1 MKTCFV
7 FIFFIILG
15 IGNLVHAQHLDEIV
29 FGDEVSEIQHGLTTY
44 SPSKTAVSRGGLLN
58 ETNRFF
64 LPNTENPFQGAYTGI
79 YGGEIN
85 LTLKIDGKCQNYFT
99 VKFSGSEGNDERI
112 IMEVEGK
119 EVGNRYHSN
128 EDYFL
133 GELNKVGPGSF
144 CFRTMPIPR
153 TLTDGKEY
161 VKVRLRATGR
171 FYGYGTQSQYATYQR
186 AMTGNTIGLY
196 KMFIHTDPGFAIP
209 KSELGGRT
217 PSYSASESNASTSLI
232 TLKENAISNANSYF
246 TSLLNGGDFIK
257 TDPNNYYHPVEA
269 LAQAYFIPEVSK
281 IYQKQSVIDKLLKF
295 LDNMVVNNY
304 NNEQTAKTSWGGA
317 FGRQGYAMSLIF
329 DKINQSFLNE
339 VIDLGG
345 GAGKTRREQWCE
357 TFKSSFDFGA
367 GSRKTITNQEM
378 ECAASVYGAALALY
392 KLDATTYATYPAI
405 GLRMVQEACGVKEFT
420 GNVINLNS
428 TNPQL
433 GNPATSNK
441 GDGYFWMTEKGTSH
455 EPGWVG
461 PDCYGNLGGK
471 MMEMYKMT
479 IHHLGG
485 KGDADILQ
493 IAINHVKTQAL
504 FTYPFVGSDG
514 KKDIL
519 GEGYIC
525 YRNQAVPGES
535 FYTSFSVAGISKNE
549 TLLGYLK
556 QAIKDGRFQSPSSS
570 EFKHTS
576 NLYIF
581 ETIGALNASNSTIQI
596 PTTPGEPDFCFA
608 DEENGVI
615 SIKKGEEQ
623 LMLNFYFREEADNR
637 LVRGHH
643 ITTDYQRFF
652 EVKTDKTE
660 ARYVASYRTRDGWV
674 NGPSTSYGT
683 PPDNPTSAYKGQVE
697 YYNSYD
703 GVNYNTG
710 RLLKDYYFL
719 RYGKFLIA
727 MNTLSD
733 ASKTIEFPNELVGAS
748 AWQFHTETSITLPA
762 TMQLPPC
769 STYVFI
775 LDDNTTQAGLIT
787 DNLADIST
795 NKDLLKAAVSEKEA
809 FAQLPETALNIS
821 LVGMG
826 GKYKPDLFLRFMRE
840 LSYAKTIANSSKVT
854 QEIVDTALADLNNA
868 YSALINETFTYDPC
882 PIPGMVNFDK
892 KMATGGTITI
902 GSASGDIGS
911 TRQGAY
917 VVVPLLATVSGNYTV
932 TMRAAT
938 TRGSDVSPRINL
950 VLIDESAD
958 FVNYKVDEKNSK
970 LIKQENSWSNYS
982 EYKWSFDL
990 NADDLKFMRLTFLV
1004 NDAGWAVNVGDIVFK
1019 LSSSWDKLQ
1028 ELISNAQEILG
1039 KFSNPDNPAYASVT
1053 DMDRNKLKD
1062 AIDNARL
1069 ISSDASDDDCN
1080 NEVNILQKAIDC
1092 FYDAISTMNM
1102 IPGAINLS
1110 LYEETFGS
1118 LIIESASAIG
1128 STKNNSGV
1136 IYKVRPRTD
1145 GVYIPLISAST
1156 NTEVADNPKVN
1167 ILLSS
1172 DLNAL
1177 KEQEINPENSLLV
1190 EKGANGWNTFKMYQ
1204 FPETEPL
1211 NANQDYY
1218 VLLRFLTDVNWCVN
1232 LNSLQMKLKD
1242 METSSDN
1249 MEMDKPI
1256 IFYPNPTS
1264 DYITLGYSG
1273 RLVIADLQGI
1283 PYVDRQ
1289 VVAGETIDVRK
1300 LASGFYLINMISGG
1314 KSIVTK
1320 MIKR

>member
-1 MKTCFV
+1 MKAYFI
-7 FIFFIILG
+7 FIFFIFLG
-15 IGNLVHAQHLDEIV
+15 IGNPAYAQHLDEIV
-29 FGDEVSEIQHGLTTY
+29 FGNEVSEMQHGLTTY
-44 SPSKTAVSRGGLLN
+44 APSKTEITTEGLLN
-58 ETNRFF
+58 QTSRFF
-64 LPNTENPFQGAYTGI
+64 LPNTNNPFQGAYTGI

-85 LTLKIDGKCQNYFT
+85 LVLKVDGKCQNYFT
-99 VKFSGSEGNDERI
+99 VKFSGSDGNDERI

-153 TLTDGKEY
+153 ALTDGKEY
-161 VKVRLRATGR
+161 VKVRLRSTGR
-171 FYGYGTQSQYATYQR
+171 FYGYGTPSQYATYQR

-196 KMFIHTDPGFAIP
+196 KMFVHTDPGFAIP
-209 KSELGGRT
+209 ESELGGKT
-217 PSYSASESNASTSLI
+217 PSYVTSESNTATNLI
-232 TLKENAISNANSYF
+232 TLKESAISSANSYF

-269 LAQAYFIPEVSK
+269 LAQAYFIPEISK

-295 LDNMVVNNY
+295 LDNMVINNY
-304 NNEQTAKTSWGGA
+304 NNEQTARTSWGGA

-345 GAGKTRREQWCE
+345 GTGKTRREQWCE

-367 GSRKTITNQEM
+367 SSRKTITNQEM

-392 KLDATTYATYPAI
+392 KLDAATYATYPAI
-405 GLRMVQEACGVKEFT
+405 GLRMVQEACGLREFT
-420 GNVINLNS
+420 GNVTNLNS
-428 TNPQL
+428 TMPKL
-433 GNPATSNK
+433 GNPATSSK
-441 GDGYFWMTEKGTSH
+441 GAGYFWMTEKGTSH

-461 PDCYGNLGGK
+461 PDCYGNLAGK

-479 IHHLGG
+479 VHHLGENG
-485 KGDADILQ
+485 EVEILRM
-493 IAINHVKTQAL
+493 AVNHMKTQAL

-535 FYTSFSVAGISKNE
+535 FYTSFSVAGISKDE
-549 TLLGYLK
+549 ALLGYLK

-581 ETIGALNASNSTIQI
+581 ETLVALNASNSTTQM
-596 PTTPGEPDFCFA
+596 PTTPEESDFCFA
-608 DEENGVI
+608 DEENGVV

-623 LMLNFYFREEADNR
+623 LMLNFYFREEVDNR

-643 ITTDYQRFF
+643 ITANFQRFF
-652 EVKTDKTE
+652 EVKTDKTD
-660 ARYVASYRTRDGWV
+660 ARYVTSYRTRDGWV
-674 NGPSTSYGT
+674 NGSSSSYGT
-683 PPDNPTSAYKGQVE
+683 PPDNPISAYEGQIE

-703 GVNYNTG
+703 GVNYNG
-710 RLLKDYYFL
+710 DRLLKDYYFL
-719 RYGKFLIA
+719 KYGKFLIA

-733 ASKTIEFPNELVGAS
+733 TSKIIEFPNDLVGTS
-748 AWQFHTETSITLPA
+748 AWQFHTKTSEILPA
-762 TMQLPPC
+762 TMQLPPR

-775 LDDNTTQAGLIT
+775 LDNNTVQSGLIVDNVT
-787 DNLADIST
+787 DFST
-795 NKDLLKAAVSEKEA
+795 NKDLLRVAVNEKEA
-809 FAQLPETALNIS
+809 FAQLPETVSKIS
-821 LVGMG
+821 LVGVG

-840 LSYAKTIANSSKVT
+840 LSYAKAVANNSIAT
-854 QEIVDTALADLNNA
+854 QEMVDNALGNLNEA

-882 PIPGMVNFDK
+882 SVPGMIDFDK
-892 KMATGGTITI
+892 KVTMDGTITI
-902 GSASGDIGS
+902 GSATGDIGS

-917 VVVPLLATVSGNYTV
+917 VVVPLLATTSGNYTV
-932 TMRAAT
+932 TMKAAT
-938 TRGSDVSPRINL
+938 TRGADASPRINL
-950 VLIDESAD
+950 ALIDESAD
-958 FVNYKVDEKNSK
+958 FVNYNVDEEYSK
-970 LIKQENSWSNYS
+970 LIKQESSWTNYS
-982 EYKWSFDL
+982 EYKWNYDL
-990 NADDLKFMRLTFLV
+990 NADELKFMRLTFLV
-1004 NDAGWAVNVGDIVFK
+1004 KDAGWAANVGDIIFK
-1019 LSSSWDKLQ
+1019 LSSSWDRLQ
-1028 ELISNAQEILG
+1028 DLISKAQEIFDQ
-1039 KFSNPDNPAYASVT
+1039 FSNPDSPSYASVS
-1053 DMDRNKLKD
+1053 DADRNMLKD
-1062 AIDNARL
+1062 AINNARL

-1080 NEVNILQKAIDC
+1080 NEVDILQNAIDR

-1118 LIIESASAIG
+1118 IIIESASAIG

-1145 GVYIPLISAST
+1145 GIYIPSISAST
-1156 NTEVADNPKVN
+1156 NTESADNPRVN
-1167 ILLSS
+1167 ISVSS

-1177 KEQEINPENSLLV
+1177 KEQEVNPENSLLV

-1211 NANQDYY
+1211 SANQDYY
-1218 VLLRFLTDVNWCVN
+1218 ILLRFLTDVNWCAN
-1232 LNSLQMKLKD
+1232 LNSLQMNLKD
-1242 METSSDN
+1242 METSNDDI
-1249 MEMDKPI
+1249 EMDKPI
-1256 IFYPNPTS
+1256 TFYPNPAS
-1264 DYITLGYSG
+1264 DYITLSYSG
-1273 RLVIADLQGI
+1273 RLVVVDLQGI
-1283 PYVDRQ
+1283 SYMDRQ
-1289 VVAGETIDVRK
+1289 VVAGETIDIRK
-1300 LASGFYLINMISGG
+1300 LASGFYLINMISDG

>member
-1 MKTCFV
+1 M
-7 FIFFIILG
+7 
-15 IGNLVHAQHLDEIV
+15 
-29 FGDEVSEIQHGLTTY
+29 
-44 SPSKTAVSRGGLLN
+44 
-58 ETNRFF
+58 
-64 LPNTENPFQGAYTGI
+64 
-79 YGGEIN
+79 
-85 LTLKIDGKCQNYFT
+85 
-99 VKFSGSEGNDERI
+99 
-112 IMEVEGK
+112 
-119 EVGNRYHSN
+119 
-128 EDYFL
+128 
-133 GELNKVGPGSF
+133 
-144 CFRTMPIPR
+144 
-153 TLTDGKEY
+153 
-161 VKVRLRATGR
+161 
-171 FYGYGTQSQYATYQR
+171 
-186 AMTGNTIGLY
+186 
-196 KMFIHTDPGFAIP
+196 
-209 KSELGGRT
+209 
-217 PSYSASESNASTSLI
+217 
-232 TLKENAISNANSYF
+232 
-246 TSLLNGGDFIK
+246 
-257 TDPNNYYHPVEA
+257 
-269 LAQAYFIPEVSK
+269 
-281 IYQKQSVIDKLLKF
+281 
-295 LDNMVVNNY
+295 
-304 NNEQTAKTSWGGA
+304 
-317 FGRQGYAMSLIF
+317 
-329 DKINQSFLNE
+329 
-339 VIDLGG
+339 
-345 GAGKTRREQWCE
+345 
-357 TFKSSFDFGA
+357 
-367 GSRKTITNQEM
+367 
-378 ECAASVYGAALALY
+378 
-392 KLDATTYATYPAI
+392 
-405 GLRMVQEACGVKEFT
+405 KEFT
-420 GNVINLNS
+420 GNVTNLNS

-433 GNPATSNK
+433 GSPATSNK

-485 KGDADILQ
+485 KGDVDILQ
-493 IAINHVKTQAL
+493 MAINHVKTQAL

-581 ETIGALNASNSTIQI
+581 ETIGILNASNSTIQI

-608 DEENGVI
+608 DEENGVV

-683 PPDNPTSAYKGQVE
+683 PPDNPTSAYEGQVE

-840 LSYAKTIANSSKVT
+840 LSYAKTIANNSKVT
-854 QEIVDTALADLNNA
+854 QEIVDIALADLNNA

-917 VVVPLLATVSGNYTV
+917 VVVPLLATVSGNYIV
-932 TMRAAT
+932 TIKAAT

-950 VLIDESAD
+950 ALIDESTD
-958 FVNYKVDEKNSK
+958 FVNYKVDEKDSK
-970 LIKQENSWSNYS
+970 LIKQESSWSNYS

-990 NADDLKFMRLTFLV
+990 NANDLKFMRLTFLV

-1019 LSSSWDKLQ
+1019 LSSSWERLQ
-1028 ELISNAQEILG
+1028 ELISNAQEILDT
-1039 KFSNPDNPAYASVT
+1039 FSNPTNPEYASIS
-1053 DMDRNKLKD
+1053 DEDRNMLKS
-1062 AIDNARL
+1062 AIENAKT

-1080 NEVNILQKAIDC
+1080 NGMNTLQNAIDR
-1092 FYDAISTMNM
+1092 FYEAITTMNM

-1110 LYEETFGS
+1110 SYEETFGS
-1118 LIIESASAIG
+1118 IKVGDIIDA
-1128 STKNNSGV
+1128 TKNNSGI

-1145 GVYIPLISAST
+1145 GIYIPSISAST
-1156 NTEVADNPKVN
+1156 NTEAADNPRVN
-1167 ILLSS
+1167 ISVSS
-1172 DLNAL
+1172 DLEIL
-1177 KEQEINPENSLLV
+1177 KEQTVDPDNSVLV
-1190 EKGANGWNTFKMYQ
+1190 EKGANGWNTFKTYK
-1204 FPETEPL
+1204 FPETAPL
-1211 NANQDYY
+1211 SANQDYY
-1218 VLLRFLTDVNWCVN
+1218 ILLRFLTDVNWCVN
-1232 LNSLQMKLKD
+1232 LNSLSMILKD
-1242 METSSDN
+1242 TGTSIEEP
-1249 MEMDKPI
+1249 EMGKPV
-1256 IFYPNPTS
+1256 IFYPNPAANYIIAGCSGKIMIS
-1264 DYITLGYSG
+1264 DLKGITHIN
-1273 RLVIADLQGI
+1273 RLVS
-1283 PYVDRQ
+1283 
-1289 VVAGETIDVRK
+1289 AGERIDLRI
-1300 LASGFYLINMISGG
+1300 LTSGFYIVHMISND
-1314 KSIVTK
+1314 KLYVAK
-1320 MIKR
+1320 MIKK